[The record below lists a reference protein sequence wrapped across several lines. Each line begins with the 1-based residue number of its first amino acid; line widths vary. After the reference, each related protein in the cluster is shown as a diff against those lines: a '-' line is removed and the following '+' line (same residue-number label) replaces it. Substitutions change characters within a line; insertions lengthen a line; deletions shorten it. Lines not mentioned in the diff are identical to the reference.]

1 MPLYE
6 YYCDNCDKVFEAL
19 GSIKDSDQPAKC
31 AHCGADAD
39 RIMPT
44 TFSSM
49 VRKGG
54 WRQRAPFHQSGVR
67 AEKGGKPDGPSG
79 KTVARVKP
87 KTPAKAARP
96 SIPQDDRKLRKG

>member
-6 YYCDNCDKVFEAL
+6 YYCDNCDNMFEAL
-19 GSIKDSDQPAKC
+19 RSITQSDQPANCPKC
-31 AHCGADAD
+31 RSDAD

-54 WRQRAPFHQSGVR
+54 WKQRAPFHQSGVR
-67 AEKGGKPDGPSG
+67 AETDGK

-87 KTPAKAARP
+87 KVPAKPASKPARP
-96 SIPQDDRKLRKG
+96 SIPQDERESRKG

>member
-6 YYCDNCDKVFEAL
+6 YYCDKCDAVFEAL
-19 GSIKDSDQPAKC
+19 RSLSQSDQPAKC
-31 AHCGADAD
+31 PKCGSAAD

-54 WRQRAPFHQSGVR
+54 WRQRAPFLQSGVR
-67 AEKGGKPDGPSG
+67 AEKNGK

-87 KTPAKAARP
+87 KAATKPAAN
-96 SIPQDDRKLRKG
+96 SVRKPGARKG

>member
-19 GSIKDSDQPAKC
+19 RSIKDSDQPAKC
-31 AHCGADAD
+31 PECGAASD
-39 RIMPT
+39 RILPT

-54 WRQRAPFHQSGVR
+54 WRQRAPFHQSDVR
-67 AEKGGKPDGPSG
+67 AETDVK
-79 KTVARVKP
+79 KTIARVKP
-87 KTPAKAARP
+87 NAAAKPVAKAARKP
-96 SIPQDDRKLRKG
+96 STKKG

>member
-6 YYCDNCDKVFEAL
+6 YYCDKCDKVFEAL
-19 GSIKDSDQPAKC
+19 RSIKDSDQPAKC
-31 AHCGADAD
+31 PACGATSD
-39 RIMPT
+39 RILPT

-67 AEKGGKPDGPSG
+67 AETDGK

-87 KTPAKAARP
+87 KAAAKPAPPAK
-96 SIPQDDRKLRKG
+96 RKTGGAKKG

>member
-6 YYCDNCDKVFEAL
+6 YYCDKCDKVFEAL
-19 GSIKDSDQPAKC
+19 RSIKDSDQPAKC
-31 AHCGADAD
+31 PECGATSD
-39 RIMPT
+39 RILPT

-67 AEKGGKPDGPSG
+67 AEGGGK
-79 KTVARVKP
+79 KTLARVKP
-87 KTPAKAARP
+87 KAAPKLAAKAARKP
-96 SIPQDDRKLRKG
+96 GAKKG

>member
-6 YYCDNCDKVFEAL
+6 YYCDKCERVFEAL
-19 GSIKDSDQPAKC
+19 RSIKDSDQPTKC
-31 AHCGADAD
+31 PECGAASD
-39 RIMPT
+39 RILPT

-67 AEKGGKPDGPSG
+67 AETDGK

-87 KTPAKAARP
+87 KAPSKPAPKAARP
-96 SIPQDDRKLRKG
+96 SIPQDDRKVRKG

>member
-6 YYCDNCDKVFEAL
+6 YYCDNCDDVFEAL
-19 GSIKDSDQPAKC
+19 RSIAQSDQPSKC
-31 AHCGADAD
+31 PNCGSDAD

-67 AEKGGKPDGPSG
+67 AEMDGK

-87 KTPAKAARP
+87 NVTAKPAAKAV
-96 SIPQDDRKLRKG
+96 RKPGARKG

>member
-6 YYCDNCDKVFEAL
+6 YYCDNCDNLFEAL
-19 GSIKDSDQPAKC
+19 RPISRSEEPAEC
-31 AHCGADAD
+31 PQCGAAAD

-49 VRKGG
+49 VRKQG
-54 WRQRAPFHQSGVR
+54 WRQRAPFHQSDVR
-67 AEKGGKPDGPSG
+67 ADKDGK

-87 KTPAKAARP
+87 KSAGKTAPKAAGKP
-96 SIPQDDRKLRKG
+96 KARKG

>member
-19 GSIKDSDQPAKC
+19 RSIAQSDQPAKC
-31 AHCGADAD
+31 PECGAASD

-49 VRKGG
+49 VRKQG
-54 WRQRAPFHQSGVR
+54 WKQRVPFHQSGVR
-67 AEKGGKPDGPSG
+67 AETAGK

-87 KTPAKAARP
+87 KAAAKPVAQAQRRT
-96 SIPQDDRKLRKG
+96 SGAKKG

>member
-19 GSIKDSDQPAKC
+19 RSFKDSDQPAKC
-31 AHCGADAD
+31 PECGAAAD

-49 VRKGG
+49 VRKQG
-54 WRQRAPFHQSGVR
+54 WKQRAPFHQSGVR
-67 AEKGGKPDGPSG
+67 AESDGK
-79 KTVARVKP
+79 KTIARVKP
-87 KTPAKAARP
+87 KGAAKPGAKAGPP
-96 SIPQDDRKLRKG
+96 SIPQDDRKVRKG